1 MTQEQ
6 FDKASELQ
14 TKIKDLKDRNEQLKK
29 IINLLEEN
37 SNKGYKNPDIR
48 ILINDSWNPTK
59 GTIDFYDLFNF
70 LIQQKVKNETKIE
83 EIIEKFEK
91 I

>member
-6 FDKASELQ
+6 FNKASELQ

-29 IINLLEEN
+29 IIDLLEEN

-48 ILINDSWNPTK
+48 ILINDSWNPIK

>member
-6 FDKASELQ
+6 FNKASELQ

-29 IINLLEEN
+29 IIDLLEEN
-37 SNKGYKNPDIR
+37 SNKGYKNSDIR
-48 ILINDSWNPTK
+48 ILINDSWYPIK
-59 GTIDFYDLFNF
+59 GTIDFYYLFNF
-70 LIQQKVKNETKIE
+70 LIQQKVENETKIE
-83 EIIEKFEK
+83 EIIKKFEK